1 MIKIQK
7 LVKKMGNKMILRN
20 LDLEVK
26 KGETIAI
33 LGPNGAGKS
42 TLLKV
47 IATLYKPT
55 SGKLMIHGIDLNEN
69 VNKIREKTGYLPH
82 ASLLYE
88 HFSPLENLEFF
99 GKLYGVKNLEKRS
112 KELIK
117 QVGLAF
123 FMNEPVKGF
132 SRGMIQRVAIA
143 RAIIHNP
150 SLLLLDEPHTG
161 LDQKAI
167 GILNEVVETNKQNG
181 MTTLI
186 VTHDFKQAAFL
197 CDRAIII
204 KKGIVSDDF
213 PIEVRTEE
221 WLLNKYNE
229 IVGGEI

>member
-1 MIKIQK
+1 
-7 LVKKMGNKMILRN
+7 MILRN

-26 KGETIAI
+26 NGETIAV

-55 SGKLMIHGIDLNEN
+55 SGKVMIHGIDLNEN
-69 VNKIREKTGYLPH
+69 LNKIREKTGYLPH

-99 GKLYGVKNLEKRS
+99 GKLYGVKDLEKRS

-150 SLLLLDEPHTG
+150 LLLLLDEPHTG
-161 LDQKAI
+161 LDQKAV
-167 GILNEVVETNKQNG
+167 GILNDVVETNKQKG
-181 MTTLI
+181 MTTLM
-186 VTHDFKQAAFL
+186 VTHDFKQAATL

-204 KKGIVSDDF
+204 QRGIVSDDF

-229 IVGGEI
+229 KVGGEN

>member
-1 MIKIQK
+1 LIKIQK

-26 KGETIAI
+26 NGETIAV

-55 SGKLMIHGIDLNEN
+55 SGKVMIHGIDLNEN
-69 VNKIREKTGYLPH
+69 LNKIREKTGYLPH

-99 GKLYGVKNLEKRS
+99 GKLYGVKDLEKRS

-150 SLLLLDEPHTG
+150 LLLLLDEPHTG
-161 LDQKAI
+161 LDQKAV
-167 GILNEVVETNKQNG
+167 GILNDVVETNKQKG
-181 MTTLI
+181 MTTLM
-186 VTHDFKQAAFL
+186 VTHDFKQAATL

-204 KKGIVSDDF
+204 QRGIVSDDF

-229 IVGGEI
+229 KVGGEN